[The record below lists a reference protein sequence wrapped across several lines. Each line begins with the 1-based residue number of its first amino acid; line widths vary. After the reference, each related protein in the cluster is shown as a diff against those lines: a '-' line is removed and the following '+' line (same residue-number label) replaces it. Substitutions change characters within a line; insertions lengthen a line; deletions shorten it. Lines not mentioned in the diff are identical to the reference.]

1 MSRPTT
7 TPPPQ
12 VAAAKPPSVSSAP
25 PDLHEYVAF
34 DAPDEHRTWV
44 FDLTFLTSSWTC
56 VYGHGCPG
64 VLTEPAP
71 EMEQGCCSYGAH
83 LIDEKD
89 AAAVR
94 EAADRLDDTQWQ
106 YRTVANRRGGP
117 LRQEPD
123 GAHVTRLVGD
133 ACIFL
138 NRPGFGAGAGCA
150 LHQAALAAGERPMDW
165 KPDVCWQLPLRLVEH
180 TDDSGHVTSTLREW
194 KRRDW
199 GDGGQEFHWW
209 CTEAPEAFHGSR
221 PVYEELRN
229 EIIELVGPW
238 AYDRL
243 IEHVQG
249 RGHDNLLPHPTVRD
263 QRWR

>member
-1 MSRPTT
+1 MSQPTA
-7 TPPPQ
+7 Q
-12 VAAAKPPSVSSAP
+12 LP

-34 DAPDEHRTWV
+34 DAHDEHRTWV
-44 FDLTFLTSSWTC
+44 FDLTFLTSSWRC

-64 VLTEPAP
+64 VLTEPVP

-83 LIDEKD
+83 MIDEKD
-89 AAAVR
+89 AAAVL

-106 YRTVANRRGGP
+106 YRGVARRRGGP
-117 LRQEPD
+117 LRRTAD
-123 GAHVTRLVGD
+123 GAQVTRLVGD

-138 NRPGFGAGAGCA
+138 NRPGFATGAGCA
-150 LHQAALAAGERPMDW
+150 LHQAALTVGERPMDW

-199 GDGGQEFHWW
+199 GAGGHEFHWW
-209 CTEAPEAFHGSR
+209 CTEAPEAFDGDR
-221 PVYEELRN
+221 PVYVELGA
-229 EIIELVGPW
+229 EIIELVGQW

-243 IEHVQG
+243 SEHIRERQEQQRDG
-249 RGHDNLLPHPTVRD
+249 RGSLVPHPTVRGTAES
-263 QRWR
+263 